1 MNHDYDLFSREI
13 QFKISKITSIN
24 FLIRFVAKI
33 IEVTRTPSVD
43 FCISFIFYIF
53 FISIQIKMIIVQRLC
68 NISAFELR
76 FV

>member
-43 FCISFIFYIF
+43 FCISHFLYF
-53 FISIQIKMIIVQRLC
+53 FHIDSNQNDYCAKIMQYF
-68 NISAFELR
+68 SAFELR